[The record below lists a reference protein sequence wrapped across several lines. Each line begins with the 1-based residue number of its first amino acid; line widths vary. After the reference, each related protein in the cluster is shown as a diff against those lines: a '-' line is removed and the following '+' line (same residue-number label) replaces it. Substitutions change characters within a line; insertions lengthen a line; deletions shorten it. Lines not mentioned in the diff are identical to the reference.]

1 MIITKYGYGKN
12 VRVSEFKVQNRGG
25 VGVKCVKFRKTL
37 KDDCVRDAVIVSKE
51 NELMIMTKSGTMCRQ
66 QIKTISTQRR
76 ESMGVIIVKIDPKDE
91 VIGIEQVEKIE
102 ESEGLGL
109 NTPSATTSK
118 T

>member
-1 MIITKYGYGKN
+1 M
-12 VRVSEFKVQNRGG
+12 
-25 VGVKCVKFRKTL
+25 KFRKTL
-37 KDDCVRDAVIVSKE
+37 KDDCVKDAVIVSKE

-109 NTPSATTSK
+109 TTPSATTSK